1 MVSDSSSPL
10 PQVTSAAKQRR
21 LAGFGGSRKQE
32 GGRRAVETAV
42 STVKRRPKDRKQQIL
57 EQAVRLFIERGFH
70 SVKLEDIAEAAGVTA
85 RAVYR
90 HYDNKQAL
98 LAAAIRTG
106 QEQYHSARQLSEG
119 ETASAPRPLSV
130 ELPDLTAAAVASRS
144 LTVLWQREARY
155 LDDVERSEVRRRI
168 NAIVAGI
175 RDSVRLEVTG
185 LSPQHLELR
194 AWAVSSTITSLGR
207 HNLSLP
213 GDELSELLN
222 RACMA
227 AARTPVVSALKP
239 LDPTPEDGRALFS
252 RHETLLATGARL
264 FRAQGYPAVSTSEIG
279 KGAGIAGPGLYRTFS
294 SKQAILDALI
304 RRLDDWWSLETIRAL
319 RGDEDTADRLRM
331 LVAGRVRISLD
342 DPDLVSVSITELSHA
357 SDEVRETYTRNQAD
371 RESVWIDLICSLVP
385 ETTAAQARLLVAAAI
400 SFIDD
405 TVRTWHL
412 TRYSGVAEEITAIV
426 LSILTSR
433 GHQSAEM
440 VPPSA
445 I

>member
-1 MVSDSSSPL
+1 
-10 PQVTSAAKQRR
+10 
-21 LAGFGGSRKQE
+21 
-32 GGRRAVETAV
+32 
-42 STVKRRPKDRKQQIL
+42 
-57 EQAVRLFIERGFH
+57 
-70 SVKLEDIAEAAGVTA
+70 
-85 RAVYR
+85 
-90 HYDNKQAL
+90 
-98 LAAAIRTG
+98 
-106 QEQYHSARQLSEG
+106 
-119 ETASAPRPLSV
+119 LSV

-155 LDDVERSEVRRRI
+155 LDDIERAEVRRRI

-175 RDSVRLEVTG
+175 RDGVRLEVTE

-194 AWAVSSTITSLGR
+194 AWAVSSSITSLGR
-207 HNLSLP
+207 HNLTLP
-213 GDELSELLN
+213 GDELEELLN

-227 AARTPVVSALKP
+227 AARTPVVSALDP
-239 LDPTPEDGRALFS
+239 LDPAPDEHHALFS

-304 RRLDDWWSLETIRAL
+304 RRLDDWWSLEAIRVL
-319 RGDEDTADRLRM
+319 RSDKDAMDRLRAQ
-331 LVAGRVRISLD
+331 VAGRVRVSLD

-357 SDEVRETYTRNQAD
+357 SDEVSETFARNQAD
-371 RESVWIDLICSLVP
+371 RETIWIDLICKLVP
-385 ETTAAQARLLVAAAI
+385 ETSAAQARLLVAAAI

-405 TVRTWHL
+405 AVRTWHL
-412 TRYSGVAEEITAIV
+412 TRFTDVADEITAIA

-433 GHQSAEM
+433 GHQSAES

>member
-1 MVSDSSSPL
+1 MTEP
-10 PQVTSAAKQRR
+10 
-21 LAGFGGSRKQE
+21 
-32 GGRRAVETAV
+32 AV

-85 RAVYR
+85 RALYR

-106 QEQYHSARQLSEG
+106 QEQYQSARLLAQG
-119 ETASAPRPLSV
+119 ETPSTPQPLSV
-130 ELPDLTAAAVASRS
+130 ELPDLTSAAVASRS

-155 LDDVERSEVRRRI
+155 LDDVERAEVRRRI

-175 RDSVRLEVTG
+175 RDSVRLEIAELG
-185 LSPQHLELR
+185 PQHLELR

-222 RACMA
+222 RACLA
-227 AARTPVVSALKP
+227 AARTPTVSALDP
-239 LDPTPEDGRALFS
+239 LDPMPDEHRALFS
-252 RHETLLATGARL
+252 RQETLLATGARL
-264 FRAQGYPAVSTSEIG
+264 FRAQGYPAVSTSEIA

-319 RGDEDTADRLRM
+319 RSDRAPADCLRD
-331 LVAGRVRISLD
+331 LVGGRVRISLD

-357 SDEVRETYTRNQAD
+357 SSEVSETYIRNQTD
-371 RESVWIDLICSLVP
+371 REAVWIELICQLVP
-385 ETTAAQARLLVAAAI
+385 ETTTAQARLLVAAAI

-412 TRYSGVAEEITAIV
+412 TRYRGVTDEITAIA

-433 GHQSAEM
+433 AHHSAEM